1 MSGKD
6 LQEVSCCFTPG
17 CLPDC
22 HGDTQTFYFTV
33 GGEGGELV
41 NQNNSL
47 VKFQITDSK
56 LLSGCFS
63 PTVHQSE

>member
-1 MSGKD
+1 MLFHIRVLARLSWGYPNF
-6 LQEVSCCFTPG
+6 L
-17 CLPDC
+17 
-22 HGDTQTFYFTV
+22 FTV